1 MRIVRD
7 VGTVPAHRALFHQVR
22 SRKTSYLANED
33 LRMHLKALCALVAA
47 AFALTACNKSETP
60 AEVQHD
66 VASAQAEAQRDV
78 ADATAD
84 AKEAN
89 AAADKNVADAIADNE
104 ADDVT
109 EQARHANETADK
121 GDERIMIAKAE
132 AAHKVAVEKC
142 DALTGAAQEECKD
155 DAEKT
160 LDQAKEAAKVNR

>member
-1 MRIVRD
+1 
-7 VGTVPAHRALFHQVR
+7 
-22 SRKTSYLANED
+22 
-33 LRMHLKALCALVAA
+33 MHLKSLCALVAA

-66 VASAQAEAQRDV
+66 VAAAQAEAQRDV

-89 AAADKNVADAIADNE
+89 ADADKNVADAIADND
-104 ADDVT
+104 ADDVA
-109 EQARHANETADK
+109 EQARDANETADK
-121 GDERIMIAKAE
+121 GNERIMIAKAE

-142 DALTGAAQEECKD
+142 EALTGAPQEECKD